1 MRVPSI
7 FTQKKQTM
15 RRKLFGYMLVL
26 VLILFVVIF
35 IGMLLLG
42 QYSSTKDKISDV
54 LSLQMEVFEREI
66 VAHQDNLAMRNV
78 QLSKDA
84 SLIMHSYFTK
94 ERITFDDL
102 ANSQLHINSL
112 QSSFIDLLSREILQT
127 ECSGAFILLNTT
139 VNTSLENA
147 DNSKT
152 GIYIQRNSVN
162 LADDTLLLYRG
173 NAKLGKENEIM
184 PHRKWQMEF
193 DSNKFPDYDK
203 ITESDSSV
211 A

>member
-1 MRVPSI
+1 MRGPSI

-84 SLIMHSYFTK
+84 SLIMHSYFAK
-94 ERITFDDL
+94 E
-102 ANSQLHINSL
+102 
-112 QSSFIDLLSREILQT
+112 
-127 ECSGAFILLNTT
+127 
-139 VNTSLENA
+139 
-147 DNSKT
+147 
-152 GIYIQRNSVN
+152 
-162 LADDTLLLYRG
+162 
-173 NAKLGKENEIM
+173 
-184 PHRKWQMEF
+184 
-193 DSNKFPDYDK
+193 
-203 ITESDSSV
+203 
-211 A
+211 